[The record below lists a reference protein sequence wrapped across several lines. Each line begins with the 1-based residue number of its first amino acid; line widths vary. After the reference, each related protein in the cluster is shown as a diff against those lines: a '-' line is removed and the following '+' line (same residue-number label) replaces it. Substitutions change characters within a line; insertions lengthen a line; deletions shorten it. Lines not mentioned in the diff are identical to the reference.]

1 MDKQLR
7 NSKAIIHQILA
18 EQPICRNSDSF
29 LELEVLRVYAKH
41 MNMDIERMTV
51 LSLFTFRDKWGFPKP
66 ETIRRNRQ
74 KLQAKYP
81 ELAADGKIAAYRKLN
96 EERVRGYLRDEE
108 YES

>member
-7 NSKAIIHQILA
+7 NSKAIIHKILE

-41 MNMDIERMTV
+41 LNMNVDRMTV

-81 ELAADGKIAAYRKLN
+81 ELAPDSKIAAYRKLN
-96 EERVRGYLRDEE
+96 EERVRE
-108 YES
+108 YVREAKYDA